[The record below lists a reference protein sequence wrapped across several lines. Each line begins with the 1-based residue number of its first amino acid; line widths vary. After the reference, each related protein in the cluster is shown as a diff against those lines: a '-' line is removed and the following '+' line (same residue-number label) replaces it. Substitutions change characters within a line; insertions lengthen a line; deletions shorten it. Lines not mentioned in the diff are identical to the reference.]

1 MSIKYV
7 AKQLGAALVAAV
19 TIALV
24 TTPGHAFTS
33 KQVVTETASATVAG
47 GAAQMTVAILNVSNN
62 AAATSIAWPS
72 INAGQSW
79 TEASQYL
86 QIAST
91 LTVVGAGIQ
100 TYTNNTVG
108 TANPKYT
115 GTISSSTS
123 AGLVNTTTTNQV
135 IPLAWSISTGTPVAV
150 DDPNCTG
157 SVSEPSTCVVKP
169 DTGYAWFYYADK
181 AGGLMPNADAG
192 DTYIQPENYGNPP
205 QIQFAQGT
213 FGNSTSNTNNLY
225 LEANF
230 QNALGGS
237 SYQTSTLTVELY
249 TN

>member
-1 MSIKYV
+1 MSI
-7 AKQLGAALVAAV
+7 
-19 TIALV
+19 
-24 TTPGHAFTS
+24 
-33 KQVVTETASATVAG
+33 
-47 GAAQMTVAILNVSNN
+47 AILNVSNN
-62 AAATSIAWPS
+62 AAAASIAWPS

-100 TYTNNTVG
+100 TYLNNTLG

-115 GTISSSTS
+115 GAISSSTS
-123 AGLVNTTTTNQV
+123 AGLVNTVTTTQV
-135 IPLAWSISTGTPVAV
+135 IPLAWSISTGTAVGV

-157 SVSEPSTCVVKP
+157 APSQPSTCVAP
-169 DTGYAWFYYADK
+169 FNGYAWFYYADK

-192 DTYIQPENYGNPP
+192 DPYIQPENYGNPP
-205 QIQFAQGT
+205 QIQFTQGT
-213 FGNSTSNTNNLY
+213 FGNSTSNTNNVY

-237 SYQTSTLTVELY
+237 TYQTSTLTVELY